1 MKEEDSESE
10 LPECVADCCAYS
22 ETCRWNR
29 RCMEEG
35 MRESKKAKMIREEI
49 IDREDGDDSVAK
61 LLPRSF

>member
-1 MKEEDSESE
+1 
-10 LPECVADCCAYS
+10 
-22 ETCRWNR
+22 
-29 RCMEEG
+29 MEEG

>member
-10 LPECVADCCAYS
+10 LPECVADCCAYP